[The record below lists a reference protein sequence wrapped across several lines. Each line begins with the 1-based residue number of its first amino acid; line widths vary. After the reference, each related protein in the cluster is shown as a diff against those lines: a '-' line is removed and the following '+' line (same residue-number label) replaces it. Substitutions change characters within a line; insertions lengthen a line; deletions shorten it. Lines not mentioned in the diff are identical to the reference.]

1 MIYIKV
7 EFDYLKKKKKLQR
20 KLNHNDKWYHYI
32 ILEVICIFPTYLQ
45 DFHNKS

>member
-7 EFDYLKKKKKLQR
+7 EFDYLKKKKKKLKR

-32 ILEVICIFPTYLQ
+32 RSDMHLPNIFTR
-45 DFHNKS
+45 FS